1 MAIDVDV
8 SDTIENVKRKI
19 AKIEGVDAMT
29 LSLLLEPDKNFRDY
43 VIPGTVYTLY
53 MIPVYP
59 KVSCV

>member
-1 MAIDVDV
+1 M
-8 SDTIENVKRKI
+8 KRKV
-19 AKIEGVDAMT
+19 ARIEGVDAMT

-43 VIPGTVYTLY
+43 VISGTVYTLY